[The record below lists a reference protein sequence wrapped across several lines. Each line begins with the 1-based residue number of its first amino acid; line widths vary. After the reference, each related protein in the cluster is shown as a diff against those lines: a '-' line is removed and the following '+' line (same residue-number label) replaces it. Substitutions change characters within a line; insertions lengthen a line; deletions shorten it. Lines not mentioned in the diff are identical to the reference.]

1 MKLENTIYIGASP
14 SIVWKATE
22 DVERWPQWTASVETV
37 RRLDNGQFDV
47 GSKVR
52 IKQPGLPETE
62 WRVTALTRGDGF
74 TWETRI
80 RGMRVIAS
88 HELTPS
94 GAGTQNVLRIEMLG
108 VVAVLMWPLVR
119 PPLRKSLEQENAG
132 LKTICEA

>member
-1 MKLENTIYIGASP
+1 MKLENAKYIGASP
-14 SIVWKATE
+14 SIVWRATE
-22 DVERWPQWTASVETV
+22 DVERWPQWTARFETV
-37 RRLDNGQFDV
+37 RRLDDGQFDV

-108 VVAVLMWPLVR
+108 VVAVLMWPLIR

>member
-1 MKLENTIYIGASP
+1 MKLENTKYIGASP

-94 GAGTQNVLRIEMLG
+94 GAGTRSVLRIEMLG
-108 VVAVLMWPLVR
+108 VVAVLMWPLIR
-119 PPLRKSLEQENAG
+119 PPLRKSLEKENVG
-132 LKTICEA
+132 LKTTCEA